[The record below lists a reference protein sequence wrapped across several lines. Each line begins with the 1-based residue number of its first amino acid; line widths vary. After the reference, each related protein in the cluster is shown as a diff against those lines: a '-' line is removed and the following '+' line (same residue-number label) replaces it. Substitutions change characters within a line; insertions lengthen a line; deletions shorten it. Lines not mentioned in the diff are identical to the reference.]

1 MMSASS
7 PPENP
12 HALPPRL
19 VAILFAALAGGLGP
33 GVFMTLTA
41 APGNRG
47 SPLHGLLLP
56 WTILPFLLAVGVGW
70 RARFQPQAD
79 RLAIVT
85 VIAAAGGLGTYLYG
99 LLIHPQ
105 GAQNVDLFRWV
116 PMIQLLLIVRVAQ
129 RTWRAPDRQDP

>member
-1 MMSASS
+1 MSVSS
-7 PPENP
+7 PPDNP

-19 VAILFAALAGGLGP
+19 VAILFAAVAGGVGP

-56 WTILPFLLAVGVGW
+56 WTILPFLLAVAAGW
-70 RARFQPQAD
+70 RARFQPRAD
-79 RLAIVT
+79 RLAVVT
-85 VIAAAGGLGTYLYG
+85 VIAAAAGLGTYLWG

-105 GAQNVDLFRWV
+105 GAQNVELFRWV
-116 PMIQLLLIVRVAQ
+116 PMVQLLLILRVA
-129 RTWRAPDRQDP
+129 RSTWRDAGKRQP